1 MRQLVVAAL
10 ALVCAAVLLALS
22 VLLPWDKPAALAEKE
37 SSSQV
42 QTSEPSPIQE
52 TEDDKGVRLLQE
64 WQSWEALAQEEAGTT
79 WCGDGR
85 VVNLGGV
92 GTFVDQYREGEE
104 GSCLVLVVEEEIP
117 TSYQISWRKGEAIRA
132 VTHTLTLGGGVQKEI
147 LTFEGI
153 FERASAYLFQGYG
166 GSLVIAKQSVPQW
179 ELDETF
185 AGEEPLSA
193 DGLTVEEAL
202 EQALQVDGY
211 LEAYLE
217 DCWMNGREDAFDPRG
232 TAIPPSILH
241 KEVEPSRREGQVT
254 GAARINGQHYYQVT
268 LEETALRPQTV
279 YFVQEADGGT
289 VYRLTDDGWLTMVWD
304 VEQQYYTW

>member
-22 VLLPWDKPAALAEKE
+22 VLLPWDKPAALAEEE

-64 WQSWEALAQEEAGTT
+64 WQSWEELAQEEAGTT

-85 VVNLGGV
+85 VVNLDGV
-92 GTFVDQYREGEE
+92 GTFVDQYRKGEE

-132 VTHTLTLGGGVQKEI
+132 VTHTLTLGWGGTKKEI

-166 GSLVIAKQSVPQW
+166 GSLVIAKQSAAPMG
-179 ELDETF
+179 
-185 AGEEPLSA
+185 AG
-193 DGLTVEEAL
+193 
-202 EQALQVDGY
+202 
-211 LEAYLE
+211 
-217 DCWMNGREDAFDPRG
+217 
-232 TAIPPSILH
+232 
-241 KEVEPSRREGQVT
+241 
-254 GAARINGQHYYQVT
+254 
-268 LEETALRPQTV
+268 
-279 YFVQEADGGT
+279 
-289 VYRLTDDGWLTMVWD
+289 
-304 VEQQYYTW
+304 